1 MLTKVEK
8 KVSQVMPS
16 IDNLSLNTMNELY
29 KDSILQ
35 NKVHTTRRGDKEIW
49 LVRFKGQMPTK
60 PKWYDKAKVGELFT
74 HLLHT

>member
-1 MLTKVEK
+1 MNIYLVVKVESLKLVEPSMLTKVEK

-35 NKVHTTRRGDKEIW
+35 NKVHTTRRGDKEI
-49 LVRFKGQMPTK
+49 
-60 PKWYDKAKVGELFT
+60 
-74 HLLHT
+74 